1 MRTRAALGTLAEATE
16 AAVEVSLDKDRDLNQ
31 ILHDISAVLLGSTQQ
46 DTHSSVPRI
55 CAVSALGITLMCNA
69 IPPSHHCATPPQRME
84 SL

>member
-31 ILHDISAVLLGSTQQ
+31 ILHDSSAVLLGSTQQ

-55 CAVSALGITLMCNA
+55 CAVSALGITLTCNA
-69 IPPSHHCATPPQRME
+69 IPPSDHCATPLQRVE